1 MINPAFF
8 NPYFLLVAVGVIC
21 TSAGLG
27 YAKGLTNGLDRLA
40 DFKAEVA
47 AANATVATENRLKI
61 EQAEQTTREV
71 AELYVRYAD
80 GIARDYVSRLE
91 RVRRDAGNRCAAVPA
106 VAESARVVDGL
117 ATDAGPDS
125 PAYASVCQRLEADC
139 ADTTGKLIFLQDWV
153 RRVCQ

>member
-8 NPYFLLVAVGVIC
+8 NPYFILVAIGVIC

-40 DFKAEVA
+40 GFKVEVA
-47 AANATVATENRLKI
+47 AANATVATENRLKV
-61 EQAEQTTREV
+61 EQAEQNTRAV

-80 GIARDYVSRLE
+80 GIARDYVSRLG
-91 RVRRDAGNRCAAVPA
+91 RVRRDAGNHCSAVSTA
-106 VAESARVVDGL
+106 AESTRVVDGST
-117 ATDAGPDS
+117 ADAGPDS
-125 PAYASVCQRLEADC
+125 PAYTSVCQRLEADC

-153 RRVCQ
+153 RRVCK